1 MHRPQSVIRLAAA
14 GLVALAMLTAACGND
29 DNGTGGTTAGGTTTE
44 GTTPPTTTGGTTTPT
59 TTGGATTGTT
69 TGATTGGSGGKATV
83 SATDVGGL
91 GTVLVD
97 SRGFTLY
104 HLKGETKSK
113 LQCEGGCLEAWPP
126 LVAKGAP
133 TAGEGADGELA
144 TIDRAGIGKQVTYDG
159 LPLYTFAGDSKP
171 GEANGQGVSDVWFA
185 VTPSGEDAG
194 AGAPSRGYGY

>member
-1 MHRPQSVIRLAAA
+1 MQRPQTVIRMAAA
-14 GLVALAMLTAACGND
+14 GVVALALLASACGKSD
-29 DNGTGGTTAGGTTTE
+29 DNGSGGTTGSGATTAG
-44 GTTPPTTTGGTTTPT
+44 TTTGGTTTPA
-59 TTGGATTGTT
+59 TTGGATTGGTT
-69 TGATTGGSGGKATV
+69 TGTTTGGGAGGKATV
-83 SATDVGGL
+83 SAKEVGGL

-104 HLKGETKSK
+104 HLDGETDSK
-113 LQCEGGCLEAWPP
+113 FQCEGGCLDAWPP

-144 TIDRAGIGKQVTYDG
+144 TIDRPGVGKQVTYDG

-185 VTPSGEDAG
+185 VTPSGENAG
-194 AGAPSRGYGY
+194 GGAPSRGYGY

>member
-29 DNGTGGTTAGGTTTE
+29 DTGSGGTTATGTTT
-44 GTTPPTTTGGTTTPT
+44 GS

-69 TGATTGGSGGKATV
+69 TGPTTGATTGGSGGGATV
-83 SATDVGGL
+83 SATEVGGL

-104 HLKGETKSK
+104 HLSGETDSTFK
-113 LQCEGGCLEAWPP
+113 CTGGCLDAWPP

-144 TIDRAGIGKQVTYDG
+144 TIDRPGVGTQVTYDG

-171 GEANGQGVSDVWFA
+171 GEANGQGVSGAWFA

-194 AGAPSRGYGY
+194 GGAPSRGYGY